1 MNWSKKAWNNIEG
14 LYASILQMPFILELS
29 DGTLPK
35 EKFGFYMAQD
45 AIYLEHFGRTLA
57 LIGTKAPDLKHA
69 LSFISFAQST
79 FIVESALHESY
90 FTDFGISERGISE
103 PACHHY
109 THFLRS
115 TAAIEPVEVAMA
127 AVLPCFWIY
136 QKVGEHIFKNHKIGN
151 NPYEKWIA
159 TYSSEEFAKS
169 VDSAIA
175 ICDSIAST
183 KLEGRMIEAFVTSS
197 RLEFEFWD
205 AAYKLRR
212 WG

>member
-1 MNWSKKAWNNIEG
+1 MNWSNKAWNSIEE
-14 LYASILQMPFILELS
+14 LYASILKMPFIVELS

-35 EKFGFYMAQD
+35 EKFCFYMAQD

-57 LIGTKAPDLKHA
+57 LIGTKSPDLKHA

-90 FTDFGISERGISE
+90 FKDFGITGRGVAE

-109 THFLRS
+109 SHFLRS

-136 QKVGEHIFKNHKIGN
+136 RKVGGYIFKNHRIEG

-159 TYSSEEFAKS
+159 TYSSDEFARS
-169 VDSAIA
+169 VNSAIA
-175 ICDSIAST
+175 ICDTVASEEMEAQMT
-183 KLEGRMIEAFVTSS
+183 EAFVTSS
-197 RLEFEFWD
+197 RLEFEFWE

-212 WG
+212 WD